1 MVCLVVYQINEYLSS
16 EIYHTDVYILYTH
29 YGSDDTTRSSSRQTH
44 APKCFEG
51 LTMDAAKK
59 KAEDKLDEV
68 IETSRLVKEMDGDT
82 TFVVV
87 GHKIKTFKE
96 ETV

>member
-1 MVCLVVYQINEYLSS
+1 
-16 EIYHTDVYILYTH
+16 
-29 YGSDDTTRSSSRQTH
+29 
-44 APKCFEG
+44 
-51 LTMDAAKK
+51 MDAAKK